1 MKNLFLFEEYIR
13 NNKISGEVYH
23 VSYDPIDKLN
33 NRPMWFALEKSH
45 SDDGWFKNSVE
56 DDRGNVYQYS
66 ARISGKIGE
75 IDNEDVVEV
84 FNSIGE
90 DRWDWVADIT
100 SNPDADWVMSME
112 GTRALVKAGYAGLVY
127 PDYDPRDFQYNL
139 DALVVFNGRKSV
151 KNWKLINQYISES
164 LYEAV
169 NSIMGG
175 ELTESEVQDLLDE
188 GLFSWLGSLFS
199 NPKKKRELDKLA
211 QKLVEVRVDI
221 AKVNIEA
228 ENIEAFEEELNAKED
243 MYANTLPAKAIKSNK
258 TSMTDLK
265 GAQLKELESDV
276 IMRMDVIGEENDKL
290 KTYVNKVKLDS
301 RIQSTEKIMRMADGQ
316 IKKVLSKMARQDKK
330 KDRELTKELKVQ
342 MN

>member
-13 NNKISGEVYH
+13 NNKISGEAHH
-23 VSYDPIDKLN
+23 VSYDPIDN
-33 NRPMWFALEKSH
+33 
-45 SDDGWFKNSVE
+45 
-56 DDRGNVYQYS
+56 
-66 ARISGKIGE
+66 
-75 IDNEDVVEV
+75 
-84 FNSIGE
+84 
-90 DRWDWVADIT
+90 
-100 SNPDADWVMSME
+100 
-112 GTRALVKAGYAGLVY
+112 
-127 PDYDPRDFQYNL
+127 
-139 DALVVFNGRKSV
+139 
-151 KNWKLINQYISES
+151 ES
-164 LYEAV
+164 LYEVV

-316 IKKVLSKMARQDKK
+316 IKKVLSKMAMQDKK